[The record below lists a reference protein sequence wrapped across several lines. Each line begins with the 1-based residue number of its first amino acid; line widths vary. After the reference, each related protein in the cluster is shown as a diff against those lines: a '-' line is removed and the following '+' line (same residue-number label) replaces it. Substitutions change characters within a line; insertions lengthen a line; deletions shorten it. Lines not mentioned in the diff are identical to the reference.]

1 MGVIVLLFCC
11 FFNTST
17 LNIMKPENVYARATD
32 GYDNR
37 TTGGH
42 SIAESN
48 NDNGVETNADDC
60 SILGKDFNDLLKDIF
75 LWIEISVPCITLLLC
90 TIDIAKA
97 TISQDEKG
105 IKEAQARAIKRVIIG
120 IIIFFVPTIINF
132 LLKIVGILSGTCGI
146 GG

>member
-90 TIDIAKA
+90 LILFYLYLLYMYKIDL
-97 TISQDEKG
+97 
-105 IKEAQARAIKRVIIG
+105 KEHFDLHKM
-120 IIIFFVPTIINF
+120 
-132 LLKIVGILSGTCGI
+132 LKL
-146 GG
+146 